1 MGIDLTVLP
10 NRFYDQPGFGDGYNR
25 LEFWREAKLFDRIR
39 ELKSFPLESDRRFA
53 YYSDD
58 GIEHTLTDA
67 YGSPLQYV
75 EAWEFI
81 NVHSDNKWNNAVIQF
96 LRSLPLQMPVVLYWH

>member
-25 LEFWREAKLFDRIR
+25 LEFWRETELFDRIR
-39 ELKSFPLESDRRFA
+39 ELKSFPLESDRRFT

-58 GIEHTLTDA
+58 GIERTLTDA
-67 YGSPLQYV
+67 YGSHLEYV

-81 NVHSDNKWNNAVIQF
+81 NVHSDNQWNNAVIQF
-96 LRSLPLQMPVVLYWH
+96 LRSLPLKMPVVLYWH